1 VNGRFAPLKKSTN
14 WPSVLVAHVGSL
26 VLKRAS
32 LQKNA
37 VRTRLPPRRAVLIAP
52 VSTQIPCQ
60 LGIFCIFRTLSAISY
75 RETGVL
81 QSLLEQFPAKIN
93 REKI

>member
-32 LQKNA
+32 LQKKRGANQTPA
-37 VRTRLPPRRAVLIAP
+37 LA
-52 VSTQIPCQ
+52 TQ
-60 LGIFCIFRTLSAISY
+60 
-75 RETGVL
+75 
-81 QSLLEQFPAKIN
+81 
-93 REKI
+93 